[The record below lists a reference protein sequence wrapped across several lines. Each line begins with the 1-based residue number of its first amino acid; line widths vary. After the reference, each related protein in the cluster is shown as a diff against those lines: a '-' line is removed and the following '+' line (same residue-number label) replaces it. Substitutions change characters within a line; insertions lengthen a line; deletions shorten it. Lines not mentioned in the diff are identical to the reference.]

1 MRKCKFCGSADIET
15 DSARGHAVCTSCGFL
30 LEDNIIVSE
39 VTFEEGK
46 NTMLNLKTILLI
58 NNIE

>member
-46 NTMLNLKTILLI
+46 NYKVYLKFIFH
-58 NNIE
+58 